1 MQLARHILAARGA
14 TPWQCFVNH
23 RGDDA
28 LANGTHFAS
37 IAPTSSVLERND
49 VTWRRFMPA
58 SALVLA
64 IRLGGAGV
72 GFLIQLILAR
82 LLAPEALGTFFSA
95 TSLAAVLAL
104 LAAWGYPNL
113 APRFISRYR
122 ERKHPRLVAGFLR
135 HAARDIA
142 LTSLVA
148 GIAVIAIAYLWPNE
162 TADNRLA
169 FMMAGLAV
177 PMLALLTL
185 NAATAGAIR
194 AFALSYVPESLMRPL
209 LFLGVLGLLV
219 VLKEPLTVEIAIAV
233 FFGVTAV
240 IALGQF
246 LILRQILDLGS
257 GRRPPK
263 LARVWRAEALPLVIV
278 ALFTTLFADLD
289 ILMVTPF
296 LHGADVAAFGIALKL
311 ALLVGFGVQ
320 VAHTIAAPDLADAH
334 ARRSLDQAGTTL
346 RRATI
351 FPVIL
356 TGLATLACAAG
367 GQYAL
372 ALFHPEFA
380 SAKWAL
386 TILVFCQFLRALAGP
401 SVSLLTIIGAQR
413 LNALLC
419 CVALAMLAA
428 GNSLLTP
435 SYGVTGAAIAVG
447 LSWSIWLLLTG
458 FMLKQRANLRSD
470 LAFVAFRSP
479 TPALAPA
486 E

>member
-1 MQLARHILAARGA
+1 M
-14 TPWQCFVNH
+14 
-23 RGDDA
+23 
-28 LANGTHFAS
+28 
-37 IAPTSSVLERND
+37 
-49 VTWRRFMPA
+49 TWRRFMPA

-64 IRLGGAGV
+64 IRLGGAGG

-122 ERKHPRLVAGFLR
+122 ERNYPWLVSGFLR
-135 HAARDIA
+135 HAARDTAI
-142 LTSLVA
+142 TSLFA
-148 GIAVIAIAYLWPNE
+148 GLAVIAIACFWPDA
-162 TADNRLA
+162 TADNRIA

-185 NAATAGAIR
+185 NAATAGAVR
-194 AFALSYVPESLMRPL
+194 AFALSYVPESLARPL
-209 LFLGVLGLLV
+209 LFLGALGLLI
-219 VLKEPLTVEIAIAV
+219 VLKEPLTVEFALAV

-246 LILRQILDLGS
+246 LILRQILDLGP
-257 GRRPPK
+257 GRRPPR

-278 ALFTTLFADLD
+278 ALFTALFADLD

-320 VAHTIAAPDLADAH
+320 VAHMIAAPDLADAH
-334 ARRSLDQAGTTL
+334 ARRALDAAGTAL

-351 FPVIL
+351 FPVLL
-356 TGLATLACAAG
+356 TGAATLACLAG

-372 ALFHPEFA
+372 ALFHPDFV

-401 SVSLLTIIGAQR
+401 SVQLLTIIGAQR

-428 GNSLLTP
+428 GNTLLTP
-435 SYGVTGAAIAVG
+435 AYGVTGAAIAVA
-447 LSWSIWLLLTG
+447 LSWSVWLVLTG
-458 FMLKQRANLRSD
+458 IMLHHRARLRSD
-470 LAFVAFRSP
+470 LAFVGFRSRP
-479 TPALAPA
+479 AALAPA

>member
-1 MQLARHILAARGA
+1 M
-14 TPWQCFVNH
+14 
-23 RGDDA
+23 
-28 LANGTHFAS
+28 
-37 IAPTSSVLERND
+37 
-49 VTWRRFMPA
+49 TWRRFIPA

-64 IRLGGAGV
+64 IRLGGAGA

-104 LAAWGYPNL
+104 VTAWGYPNL

-122 ERKHPRLVAGFLR
+122 ERKYPKLVAGFLR

-142 LTSLVA
+142 ITSLLA
-148 GIAVIAIAYLWPNE
+148 GLAVVIAAALWPD
-162 TADNRLA
+162 ADRDNRIA
-169 FMMAGLAV
+169 FMMAGIAV

-185 NAATAGAIR
+185 NAATAGAVR
-194 AFALSYVPESLMRPL
+194 AFALSYVPESLIRPL
-209 LFLGVLGLLV
+209 LFLGGLGLLI
-219 VLKEPLTVEIAIAV
+219 VLKETLTVEIAIAV
-233 FFGVTAV
+233 FFGVTAI

-246 LILRQILDLGS
+246 LILRHILALGP
-257 GRRPPK
+257 GRRPPRLTK
-263 LARVWRAEALPLVIV
+263 VWRAEALPLVVV

-334 ARRSLDQAGTTL
+334 ARRLLDRAGTTL
-346 RRATI
+346 RRATL
-351 FPVIL
+351 FPVFL
-356 TGLATLACAAG
+356 TGFAALACAMG
-367 GQYAL
+367 GQYVL
-372 ALFHPEFA
+372 AIFHPDFA
-380 SAKWAL
+380 GAKWAL

-401 SVSLLTIIGAQR
+401 SVQLLTIIGAQR

-419 CVALAMLAA
+419 CVALALLAA
-428 GNSLLTP
+428 SNAILAP
-435 SYGVTGAAIAVG
+435 AYGVTGAAIAIG
-447 LSWSIWLLLTG
+447 LSWSVWLLLTG
-458 FMLKQRANLRSD
+458 LMLHRRTHLRSD
-470 LAFVAFRSP
+470 LAFVGFRSHP
-479 TPALAPA
+479 PLLAPA

>member
-1 MQLARHILAARGA
+1 M
-14 TPWQCFVNH
+14 
-23 RGDDA
+23 
-28 LANGTHFAS
+28 
-37 IAPTSSVLERND
+37 
-49 VTWRRFMPA
+49 TWRRFIPA

-142 LTSLVA
+142 VTSLLA
-148 GIAVIAIAYLWPNE
+148 GLAVIAIAYFWRDA
-162 TADNRLA
+162 ADYRLS

-233 FFGVTAV
+233 FFGVTLV
-240 IALGQF
+240 VALGQF
-246 LILRQILDLGS
+246 LILRHIVDMGP
-257 GRRPPK
+257 GRRPPR
-263 LARVWRAEALPLVIV
+263 LAKIWRAEALPLVIV

-289 ILMVTPF
+289 ILMITPF

-334 ARRSLDQAGTTL
+334 ARRTLDQAGSAL

-351 FPVIL
+351 FPVVL
-356 TGLATLACAAG
+356 TGLATLACVAG

-372 ALFHPEFA
+372 ALFHPDFVNG
-380 SAKWAL
+380 KWAL

-401 SVSLLTIIGAQR
+401 SVQLLTIIGAQR

-428 GNSLLTP
+428 GNSMLAP
-435 SYGVTGAAIAVG
+435 VYGVTGAAIAVG
-447 LSWSIWLLLTG
+447 LSWALWLALTG
-458 FMLKQRANLRSD
+458 FMLYRRANLRSD
-470 LAFVAFRSP
+470 LAFVGLRSRGP
-479 TPALAPA
+479 LLAPA

>member
-1 MQLARHILAARGA
+1 
-14 TPWQCFVNH
+14 
-23 RGDDA
+23 
-28 LANGTHFAS
+28 
-37 IAPTSSVLERND
+37 
-49 VTWRRFMPA
+49 MPA

-64 IRLGGAGV
+64 VRLGGAGV

-122 ERKHPRLVAGFLR
+122 ERKHPRLVSGFLR

-142 LTSLVA
+142 ITSLFA
-148 GIAVIAIAYLWPNE
+148 GLAVIAIAYFWPA

-177 PMLALLTL
+177 PVLALLTL

-209 LFLGVLGLLV
+209 LFLGVLGLLIM
-219 VLKEPLTVEIAIAV
+219 LREPLTVEFAIAV
-233 FFGVTAV
+233 FFGVTAI

-246 LILRQILDLGS
+246 LILRQILDLAP
-257 GRRPPK
+257 GRRPPR
-263 LARVWRAEALPLVIV
+263 LARIWRAEALPLVVV

-320 VAHTIAAPDLADAH
+320 VAHMIAAPDLADAH
-334 ARRSLDQAGTTL
+334 ARRALDRAGTTL

-351 FPVIL
+351 FPVLL
-356 TGLATLACAAG
+356 TGLATLACALG

-401 SVSLLTIIGAQR
+401 SVQLLTIIGEQR

-428 GNSLLTP
+428 GNTLLAP
-435 SYGVTGAAIAVG
+435 AYGVTGAAIAVA
-447 LSWSIWLLLTG
+447 LSWSVWLVLTG
-458 FMLKQRANLRSD
+458 FMLHHRTNLRSD
-470 LAFVAFRSP
+470 LAFVGFRSQP
-479 TPALAPA
+479 PMLAPA

>member
-1 MQLARHILAARGA
+1 
-14 TPWQCFVNH
+14 
-23 RGDDA
+23 
-28 LANGTHFAS
+28 
-37 IAPTSSVLERND
+37 LERND

-113 APRFISRYR
+113 AARFISRYR

-148 GIAVIAIAYLWPNE
+148 GLAVIAIAYFWPDT

-194 AFALSYVPESLMRPL
+194 AFALSYVPESLLRPL

-219 VLKEPLTVEIAIAV
+219 VLKEPLTVELAIAV

-246 LILRQILDLGS
+246 LILRHILALGPS
-257 GRRPPK
+257 RRPPR
-263 LARVWRAEALPLVIV
+263 LAKVWRAEALPLVVV

-296 LHGADVAAFGIALKL
+296 LHGADVAAFGISLKL

-334 ARRSLDQAGTTL
+334 ARRSLDRARTTL

-351 FPVIL
+351 FPVVL

-401 SVSLLTIIGAQR
+401 SVQLLTIIGAQR

-428 GNSLLTP
+428 SNTVLAP
-435 SYGVTGAAIAVG
+435 AYGVTGAAIAVA
-447 LSWSIWLLLTG
+447 LSWSVWLMLTG
-458 FMLKQRANLRSD
+458 LMLYRHARLRSD
-470 LAFVAFRSP
+470 LAFVALRSHP
-479 TPALAPA
+479 PVLAPA